1 MIDLNRICFI
11 IVHECFAVIQI
22 IEINFNVHFL
32 AIDIDRGAHGIVQ
45 VIASI

>member
-1 MIDLNRICFI
+1 MIDFNCVRSI
-11 IVHECFAVIQI
+11 IVHECFAVVQI
-22 IEINFNVHFL
+22 IEINFHVHFL